1 MPDNPIEEYGKL
13 QWTNGFI
20 IGFTLGSLLP
30 IYTYL
35 LIKVIK

>member
-1 MPDNPIEEYGKL
+1 MPDNQIEEYGKL

-20 IGFTLGSLLP
+20 IGFTLGSFVP

-35 LIKVIK
+35 LIKATR